1 MTPLT
6 VRLNN
11 GQRVAAKMHQ
21 TEGYPARPSAL
32 TYANLTQARAAAARL
47 GGEVIGRWPFYVRL
61 NDPAVTA

>member
-1 MTPLT
+1 
-6 VRLNN
+6 
-11 GQRVAAKMHQ
+11 MHQ